1 VGVGYRYVED
11 DGLLVTTDWQAAT
24 DAATL
29 LKVLAKELPTLQQG
43 SPLYL
48 VAESY
53 GGKYAATLGV
63 SVARAVRAGNLKI
76 KLVGVAFGNSW
87 VLPED
92 FTVSR

>member
-1 VGVGYRYVED
+1 VEVGYRYVED
-11 DGLLVTTDWQAAT
+11 DGLLVTMDWQAAT
-24 DAATL
+24 DATTL
-29 LKVLAKELPTLQQG
+29 LKVLPKELPTLQQG

-63 SVARAVRAGNLKI
+63 SVARSVRAGNLKI
-76 KLVGVAFGNSW
+76 KLAGVAFGNSW

-92 FTVSR
+92 FTVST

>member
-24 DAATL
+24 DATTL